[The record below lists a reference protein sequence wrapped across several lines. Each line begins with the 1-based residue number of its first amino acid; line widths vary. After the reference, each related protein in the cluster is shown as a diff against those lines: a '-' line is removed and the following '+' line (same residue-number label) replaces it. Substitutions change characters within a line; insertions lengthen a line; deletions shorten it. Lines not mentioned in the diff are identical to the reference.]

1 MQTYQ
6 YGCYL
11 STIQQASRVHI
22 VLLENVLT
30 RNKTK
35 KSRMVLK
42 SRWIRN
48 KFYNYTCSKQ
58 PAILWMWTFVRF
70 DCVLNDLALSGGVR
84 RLCTLSACVQSEE
97 ITQNSLKIL
106 PHNTSCK
113 KSSWYFWHSL
123 KNIAAIRMPTYR
135 QVLLGLGGAGAAY
148 IYFKPRPKPFHIKV
162 RKHQW

>member
-1 MQTYQ
+1 MGVIYQ
-6 YGCYL
+6 
-11 STIQQASRVHI
+11 QFNM
-22 VLLENVLT
+22 LLEFTVYF
-30 RNKTK
+30 RKMSWHAIK
-35 KSRMVLK
+35 PKSLEWCYTAQGG
-42 SRWIRN
+42 SEIS
-48 KFYNYTCSKQ
+48 FTCSK
-58 PAILWMWTFVRF
+58 PLAILWMWSFVRF